1 MLVVVSYDVSTV
13 EPEGRR
19 RLRRVARVC
28 TNYGQRVQHSVF
40 QCLVDPDQW
49 VHLRAQLLQAIDREE
64 DSLRFFFLGSNWKRR
79 IEHHGRKLAIE
90 LGEPLIT

>member
-40 QCLVDPDQW
+40 QCLVDPEQW
-49 VHLRAQLLQAIDREE
+49 VHLRAQLLQIIDPEE
-64 DSLRFFFLGSNWKRR
+64 DNLRFFFLGSNWKRR
-79 IEHHGRKLAIE
+79 VEHHGVR
-90 LGEPLIT
+90 LGAGLDEPLIT